1 MKMAPVLVSA
11 YTAVSALGDG
21 KLAMTSA
28 IANQRSGLR
37 PLGAHDFGV
46 GPLAEPLDTWVGRVD
61 GLDQPLPAPW
71 SHWDCRN
78 NRLAWRGLQ
87 ADRFAASVAQAV
99 RRHGAGRVGL
109 VLGSSTASIGATED
123 AYRML
128 DASGVFPPQP
138 DNPALHTLHS
148 LTGFVQ
154 EALGLQGPSLTISTA
169 CSSSAKAFAAAE
181 RWLRLGLADAVVVGG
196 VDSLCATV
204 LFGFHA
210 LQLVSPEPC
219 RPFDLG
225 RRGISI
231 GEAAGFALLE
241 RGNEGLLLLGHGESS
256 DAHHLSAPDPAGTG
270 AEAAL
275 DLALARAGLAT
286 TDIDHVHLHGTATP
300 KNDEVEAR
308 LLARRFA
315 PGLPASATKG
325 MTGHTL
331 GAAGVLGA
339 VFGLLALETGT
350 LPGTAHTL
358 HPMSEVSG
366 QLLLDP
372 VSRPVRRVISHAF
385 AFGGSNVALIFG
397 SQGRAHP

>member
-1 MKMAPVLVSA
+1 MKITPVLVSA

-21 KLAMTSA
+21 KAAMTTA
-28 IANQRSGLR
+28 VTDRRSGLTR
-37 PLGAHDFGV
+37 LGPHDFGV
-46 GPLAEPLDTWVGRVD
+46 GPLAEPLETWVGRVD
-61 GLDQPLPAPW
+61 GLEQALPAPW

-78 NRLAWRGLQ
+78 NRLAWRGLL
-87 ADRFAASVAQAV
+87 ADGFVASVAQAV
-99 RRHGAGRVGL
+99 ARHGADRVGL

-123 AYRML
+123 AYRQFES
-128 DASGVFPPQP
+128 SGVFPPQP

-196 VDSLCATV
+196 VDSLCSTV

-210 LQLVSPEPC
+210 LQLVSSEPC
-219 RPFDLG
+219 RPFDVE
-225 RRGISI
+225 RSGISI

-241 RGNEGLLLLGHGESS
+241 RGSEGLLLLGHGESS

-270 AEAAL
+270 AEMAL
-275 DLALARAGLAT
+275 DLALARAGLT
-286 TDIDHVHLHGTATP
+286 TADIDHVHLHGTATP

-315 PGLPASATKG
+315 PGVPASATKG

-339 VFGLLALETGT
+339 VFALLALETGT
-350 LPGTAHTL
+350 LPGSVHTRVAM
-358 HPMSEVSG
+358 PDATG
-366 QLLLDP
+366 RLLLDP
-372 VSRPVRRVISHAF
+372 VSRPVRCVVSHAF
-385 AFGGSNVALIFG
+385 AFGGSNAALIFG
-397 SQGRAHP
+397 SCGSASA